1 MDIPALS
8 GPFKL
13 TSSNLAIQV
22 RGAVPGA
29 FVLGP
34 LRMDGHLTV
43 KLTGRADDLAQALRA
58 HIERY
63 EAFGFVRA
71 SSSEEA
77 LATECLLFHHFEPAD
92 NAGHPQIPEGSNWR
106 CPVCEQQ
113 QS

>member
-1 MDIPALS
+1 MDIPALA

-13 TSSNLAIQV
+13 TRSNLAIHV
-22 RGAVPGA
+22 RGGTPGA

-43 KLTGRADDLAQALRA
+43 KLTGRADDLAQALRS

-71 SSSEEA
+71 ASPEEA
-77 LATECLLFHHFEPAD
+77 LAIECLLFHHFEPAD
-92 NAGHPQIPEGSNWR
+92 NTGHPQVPEGNGWR
-106 CPVCEQQ
+106 CPGCER
-113 QS
+113 SS

>member
-1 MDIPALS
+1 MDLPELA

-13 TSSNLAIQV
+13 TNSNLAIRV
-22 RGAVPGA
+22 RGRVPGA

-43 KLTGRADDLAQALRA
+43 KLTGRADDLAQALRS

-71 SSSEEA
+71 ASTEEA
-77 LATECLLFHHFEPAD
+77 LAIECLLFHHFEPAD
-92 NAGHPQIPEGSNWR
+92 NTGHPQVPEGSRWI
-106 CPVCEQQ
+106 CPVCEAAN
-113 QS
+113 